1 MALGVDKQ
9 IVKICMPPI
18 FTIPLI
24 LLGNSY
30 MDIIANIDVL
40 REQVIAWRRQGLST
54 AFVPTMGN
62 LHDGHLT
69 LVKEAQKFAD
79 RVVVSIFVN
88 PMQFNQA
95 ADLAAYPRTLDA
107 DCRALQSVDT
117 DLVFTPAPELIY
129 PHGLAA
135 QTFIQVPVISEVLE
149 GAHRP
154 GHFNGVSTI
163 VAKLFNL
170 VQPDVALFG
179 EKDFQQLALI
189 RHMVAD
195 LAMPIQVVGVPTV
208 REESGLAMSSRNSLL
223 TAEERTVAPLLAEVM
238 ATIASQVSVDEQ
250 SNQALITQATAQLNN
265 AGFNTDAIDIVDAD
279 TLAMLTQDSK
289 QAVVLMAAFL
299 GKARLI
305 DNKVIKL
312 S

>member
-1 MALGVDKQ
+1 
-9 IVKICMPPI
+9 
-18 FTIPLI
+18 
-24 LLGNSY
+24 
-30 MDIIANIDVL
+30 MDIIANIDAL
-40 REQVIAWRRQGLST
+40 KEQVIAWRRQGLST

-69 LVKEAQKFAD
+69 LVKEAQKYAD

-95 ADLAAYPRTLDA
+95 ADLAAYPRTLDE

-117 DLVFTPAPELIY
+117 DLVFTPAADLIY
-129 PHGLAA
+129 PNGLAA
-135 QTFIQVPVISEVLE
+135 QTFIQVPGISEVLE

-208 REESGLAMSSRNSLL
+208 REESGLAMSSRNGLL
-223 TAEERTVAPLLAEVM
+223 TASERDVAPLLADVM
-238 ATIASQVSVDEQ
+238 QTIANQVTVDERA
-250 SNQALITQATAQLNN
+250 NQTLVTQATAQLNA

-279 TLAMLTQDSK
+279 TLATLTENSQ
-289 QAVVLMAAFL
+289 QAVILMAAFL

-305 DNKVIKL
+305 DNQVVKL

>member
-1 MALGVDKQ
+1 
-9 IVKICMPPI
+9 
-18 FTIPLI
+18 
-24 LLGNSY
+24 
-30 MDIIANIDVL
+30 MDIIANIDAL

-69 LVKEAQKFAD
+69 LVKEAQKYAD

-95 ADLAAYPRTLDA
+95 ADLAAYPRTLDH

-129 PHGLAA
+129 PKGLAA
-135 QTFIQVPVISEVLE
+135 QTFIQVPGISEVLE

-195 LAMPIQVVGVPTV
+195 LAMPIQIVGVPTV
-208 REESGLAMSSRNSLL
+208 RETSGLAMSSRNGLL

-238 ATIASQVSVDEQ
+238 QSISAQVSVDDQ
-250 SNQALITQATAQLNN
+250 ANQNLITQATAQLNA

-279 TLAMLTQDSK
+279 TLAMLTEDSE
-289 QAVVLMAAFL
+289 QAVILMAAFL

-305 DNKVIKL
+305 DNQVVKL